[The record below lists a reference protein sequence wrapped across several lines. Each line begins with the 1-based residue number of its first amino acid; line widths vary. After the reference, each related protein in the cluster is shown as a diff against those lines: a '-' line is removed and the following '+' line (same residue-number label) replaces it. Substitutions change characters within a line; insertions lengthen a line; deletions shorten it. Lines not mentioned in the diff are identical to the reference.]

1 MILEAVVTNPNYL
14 NATHCTLK
22 MTIAFN
28 SSMPPHRSV
37 LYVLMVF
44 QSNRCVSSL
53 MRSDS
58 DRDLI
63 VIC

>member
-22 MTIAFN
+22 MTIGFN

-37 LYVLMVF
+37 LYVLMIF
-44 QSNRCVSSL
+44 QSNRCIKL
-53 MRSDS
+53 D
-58 DRDLI
+58 
-63 VIC
+63 VI